1 MIKALLALSG
11 LLFLSPGNDPNLLGN
26 DWSKFHQTNIRDQWN
41 VKVGDEISWSRKAGA
56 DSGSA
61 GVYQRIGVL
70 APGKLLLKM
79 EVRIDS
85 HSLPGSGWWGDKRGG
100 TGEYPAK
107 IRLDYLD
114 ERERK
119 AFWTHGF
126 LTRKNP
132 NRLKNYTRIKKG
144 EWTKVELELDLGDT
158 VTLVKIRFFGCGWSF
173 KGAVRNLELVRR

>member
-1 MIKALLALSG
+1 MIKALLALFG
-11 LLFLSPGNDPNLLGN
+11 ILCLSPGNDPNLLGN
-26 DWSKFHQTNIRDQWN
+26 DWAKFHQSNIRDQWN

-114 ERERK
+114 ERERFPLIRKK
-119 AFWTHGF
+119 APSCVSACWFIREEGRVTFSWRGT
-126 LTRKNP
+126 TRS
-132 NRLKNYTRIKKG
+132 
-144 EWTKVELELDLGDT
+144 WM
-158 VTLVKIRFFGCGWSF
+158 
-173 KGAVRNLELVRR
+173 VRRSSRSSMT